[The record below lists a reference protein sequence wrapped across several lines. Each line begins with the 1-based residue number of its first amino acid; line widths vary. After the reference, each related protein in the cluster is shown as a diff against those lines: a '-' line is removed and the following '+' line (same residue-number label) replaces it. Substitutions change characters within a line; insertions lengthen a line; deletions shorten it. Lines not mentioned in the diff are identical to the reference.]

1 MSREINKI
9 LKRALKEGFD
19 LKGLPDYS
27 PRKFI
32 NSLYQHL
39 VENHFIVYEEN
50 NIMYVG
56 YNIIDDVAK
65 ITVFDTT
72 MRITPLQE
80 EGFFDILIE
89 LFKYISIAAKITL
102 LDKKSEEEIIELS
115 EKTGVTEVYL
125 TSFLNSYLVWNT
137 GIAFGLF
144 SLSDELTYN
153 LFTALI
159 VLINLIIIYLAVVTK
174 DFRKY
179 FFLLILGGS
188 FGNLFDRLFY
198 GSVPD
203 FIDFHIGNFHWF
215 IFNIADIFITVGVI
229 CLILAEVLYKK
240 DTNE

>member
-1 MSREINKI
+1 MDAKDIHPLKKVKVYKFLLNLIFVLALFCIDRFSKI
-9 LKRALKEGFD
+9 
-19 LKGLPDYS
+19 Y
-27 PRKFI
+27 
-32 NSLYQHL
+32 
-39 VENHFIVYEEN
+39 
-50 NIMYVG
+50 
-56 YNIIDDVAK
+56 
-65 ITVFDTT
+65 
-72 MRITPLQE
+72 
-80 EGFFDILIE
+80 
-89 LFKYISIAAKITL
+89 
-102 LDKKSEEEIIELS
+102 IIELS
-115 EKTGVTEVYL
+115 EKTNVTEIYL

-144 SLSDELTYN
+144 SLSSELIYN

-159 VLINLIIIYLAVVTK
+159 VVINLIIIYLSIVTK
-174 DFRKY
+174 DFRRY

-240 DTNE
+240 EANE